1 MNKGRRI
8 IELLL
13 ILLAVGFI
21 AYQAITSYTSALTT
35 ESAVFYEYS
44 EGIELSGTVIRNEHT
59 VAQSDSGT
67 LHFIIKDGERVA
79 KGGTIA
85 KVYSDDKASAA
96 ATRIAEIDAQLND
109 IKDLEGYNNIAA
121 VDINTLNNKIAS
133 NLDNYLFV
141 VSDGSFEG
149 AAEARAE
156 LLTAL
161 SRKQVATG
169 GNVDFTEVKKQ
180 LTEEKQRLTSVM
192 GNHKSECKAEY
203 SGYFVSSADG
213 YETVLVADDL
223 KKYTPEYLQ
232 NIEPA
237 DAGTGVIGKIVYD
250 YEWYIAVTVPLGD
263 SMSYKEGDSMKL
275 YLETADSTVT
285 ATVKTVNFSRES
297 NSAVVIFVCSEMSGD
312 LASFRSGKIT
322 VIKNEYSGLRVSSK
336 SVRFAD
342 GKTGVYV
349 VSGLEIKFVAVDIVY
364 ANDEYTIC
372 KINTTDDEKLRLYD
386 EVVVKGRGLY
396 DGKIIY

>member
-8 IELLL
+8 IEILV

-21 AYQAITSYTSALTT
+21 AYQAISSYTSALTT
-35 ESAVFYEYS
+35 ESAVYYEYS
-44 EGIELSGTVIRNEHT
+44 EGIELSGTVIRNEHPVT
-59 VAQSDSGT
+59 LQDSGT
-67 LHFIIKDGERVA
+67 LHFIIEDGERVA

-85 KVYSDDKASAA
+85 RVYSDDKASAA
-96 ATRIAEIDAQLND
+96 ATRISEINSQLSD
-109 IKDLEGYNNIAA
+109 IADLEGYNNIAA
-121 VDINTLNNKIAS
+121 VDINTLNSKISA
-133 NLDNYLFV
+133 NLDNYLFC
-141 VSDGSFEG
+141 VSNGSFEG

-156 LLTAL
+156 LLTSL

-169 GNVDFTEVKKQ
+169 GSVDFTEVKKQ
-180 LTEEKQRLTSVM
+180 LNEEKQRLTSVM

-213 YETVLVADDL
+213 YEGVLVADDL
-223 KKYTPEYLQ
+223 AKYTPEYLE

-237 DAGTGVIGKIVYD
+237 DKDGNIIGKIVYD

-263 SMSYKEGDSMKL
+263 SMSYKEGDNMKL
-275 YLETADSTVT
+275 RIEAADRTVA

-297 NSAVVIFVCSEMSGD
+297 NSAVVIFVCNEMSGE
-312 LASFRSGKIT
+312 LASYRSGKIT

-336 SVRFAD
+336 SIRFLD
-342 GKTGVYV
+342 GLTGVYV
-349 VSGLEIKFVAVDIVY
+349 VSGLEIKFVAVEILY

-372 KINTTDDEKLRLYD
+372 KLNTTDEEKLRLYD
-386 EVVVKGRGLY
+386 EVVVNGRGLY